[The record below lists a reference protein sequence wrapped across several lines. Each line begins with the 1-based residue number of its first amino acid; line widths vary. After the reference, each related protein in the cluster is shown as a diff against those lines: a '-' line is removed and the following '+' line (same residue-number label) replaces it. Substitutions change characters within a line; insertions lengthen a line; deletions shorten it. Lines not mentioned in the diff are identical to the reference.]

1 MPNACASS
9 KIPTIM
15 DVFDLDFG
23 DSKVKIENEL
33 VRDELVELNGF
44 ERAVENFSRSR
55 RVSECSSR
63 ASSASSTRSGSKVAK
78 KGKRKSSK
86 GNVLHFLKRLLDDK
100 EQTMIQWT
108 NQDTGVFKIMN
119 PNQLL
124 EVWNKSKKR
133 SAKSWNHFA

>member
-1 MPNACASS
+1 MPNACTSS
-9 KIPTIM
+9 NIPTIM

-44 ERAVENFSRSR
+44 ERAVDSRSR

-63 ASSASSTRSGSKVAK
+63 ASSASSTRSESKVAK
-78 KGKRKSSK
+78 KGKGKSSK
-86 GNVLHFLKRLLDDK
+86 GNVLHFLKRLLDDN

-108 NQDTGVFKIMN
+108 SKETGVFKIMD

>member
-1 MPNACASS
+1 MPNACDSS
-9 KIPTIM
+9 NIPTIM

-33 VRDELVELNGF
+33 VRDGLVEFTGY
-44 ERAVENFSRSR
+44 ERAVNSRSR

-86 GNVLHFLKRLLDDK
+86 GNVLHFLKRLLDDN

-108 NQDTGVFKIMN
+108 SKETGVFKIMD

-124 EVWNKSKKR
+124 EVWNKTKKR
-133 SAKSWNHFA
+133 PVKNWNHFA

>member
-44 ERAVENFSRSR
+44 ERALENFSRSR

-63 ASSASSTRSGSKVAK
+63 ASSASSTRSGSKMAK
-78 KGKRKSSK
+78 KGKKSSK
-86 GNVLHFLKRLLDDK
+86 GKVLHFLKRLLDDK
-100 EQTMIQWT
+100 EQAMIQWT
-108 NQDTGVFKIMN
+108 SKDRGVFKIMD

-124 EVWNKSKKR
+124 EAWNKTKKR
-133 SAKSWNHFA
+133 PVKNWNHFA

>member
-9 KIPTIM
+9 NIPTIM

-23 DSKVKIENEL
+23 DSKVKVENEL
-33 VRDELVELNGF
+33 VRDELVELNEY

-63 ASSASSTRSGSKVAK
+63 ASSASSTRSESKVAK
-78 KGKRKSSK
+78 KGKGKSSK
-86 GNVLHFLKRLLDDK
+86 GNVLHFLKRLLDDN

-108 NQDTGVFKIMN
+108 SKEKGVFKIMD

-124 EVWNKSKKR
+124 EAWNKTKKR
-133 SAKSWNHFA
+133 PVKNWNHFA

>member
-1 MPNACASS
+1 MPNACTSS
-9 KIPTIM
+9 NIPTIM

-33 VRDELVELNGF
+33 VREERDELNEY

-63 ASSASSTRSGSKVAK
+63 ASSVSSTRSGSKMPK

-86 GNVLHFLKRLLDDK
+86 GNVLHFLKRLLDDE

-108 NQDTGVFKIMN
+108 SKCTGVFKIMN

-124 EVWNKSKKR
+124 EVWNKTKKR
-133 SAKSWNHFA
+133 PVKNWNHFA

>member
-1 MPNACASS
+1 MPNACDSS
-9 KIPTIM
+9 NIPTIM
-15 DVFDLDFG
+15 DVFDLDFS

-33 VRDELVELNGF
+33 VRDGLVELTGY
-44 ERAVENFSRSR
+44 ERAVNSRSR
-55 RVSECSSR
+55 RESECSSR

-86 GNVLHFLKRLLDDK
+86 GNVLHFLKRLLDDE

-108 NQDTGVFKIMN
+108 SKCTGVFKIMN

-124 EVWNKSKKR
+124 EVWNKTKKR
-133 SAKSWNHFA
+133 PVKNWNHFA

>member
-1 MPNACASS
+1 MPNPCASS

-15 DVFDLDFG
+15 DVFDIIG

-33 VRDELVELNGF
+33 VRDEKVEFNGF
-44 ERAVENFSRSR
+44 ERAVEIFSRPR

-78 KGKRKSSK
+78 NGKRKSSK

-108 NQDTGVFKIMN
+108 SQDTGVFKILDT
-119 PNQLL
+119 NQLL

-133 SAKSWNHFA
+133 PVKCWNHFA

>member
-9 KIPTIM
+9 NIPTIT
-15 DVFDLDFG
+15 DVFNLDFG

-33 VRDELVELNGF
+33 VRDGLVELTGY
-44 ERAVENFSRSR
+44 ERAVNSRSR

-86 GNVLHFLKRLLDDK
+86 GNVLHFLKRLLDDN

-108 NQDTGVFKIMN
+108 SKETGVFKIMD
-119 PNQLL
+119 PNQVL

>member
-1 MPNACASS
+1 MPNACDSS
-9 KIPTIM
+9 NIPTIM

-33 VRDELVELNGF
+33 VRDGLVELTGY
-44 ERAVENFSRSR
+44 ERAVNSRSR

-86 GNVLHFLKRLLDDK
+86 GNVLHFLKRLLDDE

-108 NQDTGVFKIMN
+108 SKCTGVFKIMN

-124 EVWNKSKKR
+124 EVWNKTKKR
-133 SAKSWNHFA
+133 PVKNWNHFA

>member
-9 KIPTIM
+9 NIPTIM

-23 DSKVKIENEL
+23 DSKVKVENEL
-33 VRDELVELNGF
+33 VRDELVELNEY

-63 ASSASSTRSGSKVAK
+63 ASSASSTRSESKVAK
-78 KGKRKSSK
+78 KGKGKSSK
-86 GNVLHFLKRLLDDK
+86 GNVLHFLKRLLDDN

-108 NQDTGVFKIMN
+108 SKETGVFKIMD

-124 EVWNKSKKR
+124 GLWNKSKKR

>member
-63 ASSASSTRSGSKVAK
+63 ASSASSRTSIYPWLAQPDQDRRWQK
-78 KGKRKSSK
+78 KGRE
-86 GNVLHFLKRLLDDK
+86 NRPRATFY
-100 EQTMIQWT
+100 I
-108 NQDTGVFKIMN
+108 F
-119 PNQLL
+119 
-124 EVWNKSKKR
+124 
-133 SAKSWNHFA
+133 

>member
-9 KIPTIM
+9 NIPTIT
-15 DVFDLDFG
+15 DVFNLDFG

-33 VRDELVELNGF
+33 VRDELVELNKF

>member
-9 KIPTIM
+9 NIPTIM

-44 ERAVENFSRSR
+44 ERAVDSRSR

-86 GNVLHFLKRLLDDK
+86 GKVLHFLKRLLDDE

-108 NQDTGVFKIMN
+108 HKCTGVFKIMD

-124 EVWNKSKKR
+124 EAWNKTKKR
-133 SAKSWNHFA
+133 PVKNWNHFA

>member
-1 MPNACASS
+1 MPNACTSS
-9 KIPTIM
+9 KNPTIM
-15 DVFDLDFG
+15 DVFDFKFG

-44 ERAVENFSRSR
+44 ERTVENSSRSR

-78 KGKRKSSK
+78 KGKKKSSK

-108 NQDTGVFKIMN
+108 SQDTGSFKIID

-124 EVWNKSKKR
+124 EVWNRSKKR
-133 SAKSWNHFA
+133 PVKCWNHFA

>member
-1 MPNACASS
+1 MPNVCASS
-9 KIPTIM
+9 NIRTIM
-15 DVFDLDFG
+15 DMDIDFG
-23 DSKVKIENEL
+23 DSKVKIEKEL
-33 VRDELVELNGF
+33 VRDELVELNKF

-63 ASSASSTRSGSKVAK
+63 ASSVSSTRSGSKMPK

-86 GNVLHFLKRLLDDK
+86 GNVLHFLKRLLDDN

-108 NQDTGVFKIMN
+108 SKETGVFKIMD

-124 EVWNKSKKR
+124 ELWNKSKKR

>member
-1 MPNACASS
+1 MPNVCASS
-9 KIPTIM
+9 NIRTIM
-15 DVFDLDFG
+15 DMDIDFG
-23 DSKVKIENEL
+23 DSKVKIEKEL
-33 VRDELVELNGF
+33 VRDELVELNKF

-63 ASSASSTRSGSKVAK
+63 ASSVSSTRSGSKMPK

-86 GNVLHFLKRLLDDK
+86 GNVLHFLKRLLDDE

-108 NQDTGVFKIMN
+108 SKCTGVFKIMD

-124 EVWNKSKKR
+124 ELWNKSKKR

>member
-1 MPNACASS
+1 MPNACDSS
-9 KIPTIM
+9 NIPTIM
-15 DVFDLDFG
+15 DVFDLDFS

-33 VRDELVELNGF
+33 VRDGLVELTGY
-44 ERAVENFSRSR
+44 ERAVNSRSR

-86 GNVLHFLKRLLDDK
+86 GNVLHFLKRLLDDE

-108 NQDTGVFKIMN
+108 SKCTGVFKIMD

-124 EVWNKSKKR
+124 EVWNKTKKR
-133 SAKSWNHFA
+133 PVKNWNHFA

>member
-9 KIPTIM
+9 NIPTIM

-23 DSKVKIENEL
+23 DSKVKVENEL
-33 VRDELVELNGF
+33 VRDELVELNEY

-63 ASSASSTRSGSKVAK
+63 ASSASSTRSESKVAK
-78 KGKRKSSK
+78 KGKGKSSK
-86 GNVLHFLKRLLDDK
+86 GNVLHFLKRLLDDN

-108 NQDTGVFKIMN
+108 SKETGVFKIMD

>member
-1 MPNACASS
+1 MSNACALRMR
-9 KIPTIM
+9 PTIM
-15 DVFDLDFG
+15 DVFDLNFG

-44 ERAVENFSRSR
+44 ERAVENLSRSR

-86 GNVLHFLKRLLDDK
+86 GKVLHFLKRLLDDE

-108 NQDTGVFKIMN
+108 SKGTGVFKIMD

-124 EVWNKSKKR
+124 EAWNKTKKR
-133 SAKSWNHFA
+133 PVKNWNHFA